1 MESSLLKPIIAFFN
15 ERTARERVGIAGICI
30 VFGVLGMYS
39 LVVEP
44 IEEAFATQSE
54 QYRKLQS
61 ASQTVPALLTRYAT
75 LIGRSNTIKK
85 FYDSV
90 DIKTSPLTHLEQLV
104 RDVGKVPAG
113 AYKINPR
120 EGSQIG
126 GKYAHKIFSV
136 EFETASLDNLAAFL
150 KELTKGKQPML
161 LNQINVDKRV
171 SGSVLKVNLE
181 VSGFEAVTKS

>member
-1 MESSLLKPIIAFFN
+1 MESTLLNPLVTFFKQ
-15 ERTARERVGIAGICI
+15 RTPRERVGIVVIGL
-30 VFGVLGMYS
+30 VFGAIGIYS
-39 LVVEP
+39 LVIEP
-44 IEEAFATQSE
+44 IEEAFAAQSE

-75 LIGRSNTIKK
+75 LMGRSNTIKK

-90 DIKTSPLTHLEQLV
+90 DIKTSPLTHLEQLI
-104 RDVGKVPAG
+104 RDVAKVPAG

-136 EFETASLDNLAAFL
+136 EFETASLENLAAFL

-161 LNQINVDKRV
+161 LNQINVDKRI

-181 VSGFEAVTKS
+181 VSGFEAVTKP